1 MKYAKNETEKAQSV
15 QLWALW
21 RSGWDSNPRA
31 LADNLISR
39 GIVNK
44 TPLHL
49 FVFCSVLAL
58 EQASLTKEIV
68 FPHAGDVLRFLS
80 AILASGTIRA
90 PSIASCRYG
99 ITGVAPRLNR
109 RYSAFIQRIC
119 IDIAYHMKYNKE
131 KGGSDMASI
140 NMSIRTDSEL
150 KAQAEQ
156 ILSQLGMNMT
166 GTINM
171 FLQQIVRDRAVPLS
185 LSLSS
190 EQSLYADL
198 LRAKV
203 ERDSGAE
210 YLSADEFLTR
220 MDRAIEGAGENG

>member
-1 MKYAKNETEKAQSV
+1 
-15 QLWALW
+15 
-21 RSGWDSNPRA
+21 
-31 LADNLISR
+31 
-39 GIVNK
+39 
-44 TPLHL
+44 
-49 FVFCSVLAL
+49 
-58 EQASLTKEIV
+58 
-68 FPHAGDVLRFLS
+68 
-80 AILASGTIRA
+80 
-90 PSIASCRYG
+90 
-99 ITGVAPRLNR
+99 
-109 RYSAFIQRIC
+109 
-119 IDIAYHMKYNKE
+119 
-131 KGGSDMASI
+131 MASI

-156 ILSQLGMNMT
+156 VLSQLGMNMT

-203 ERDSGAE
+203 ERDSVAE

-220 MDRAIEGAGENG
+220 MDRAIEGVGGDV